1 MTQTQSAANN
11 NSHLNILHNSNHP
24 ITLLTV
30 LRSNP
35 TDFQI
40 ASFYVF
46 NAITLAILHYCII
59 TNVTINFSLNFYLIL
74 SHLDTYNLDRPNTKF
89 NNNRI
94 FSSLTI

>member
-1 MTQTQSAANN
+1 MTQTQFAAN
-11 NSHLNILHNSNHP
+11 NSHLNILLNSNHP

-30 LRSNP
+30 LRSYP

-40 ASFYVF
+40 ASFSIF
-46 NAITLAILHYCII
+46 NAITLAILQYCIT
-59 TNVTINFSLNFYLIL
+59 TNMTTNLSLNFHLIL

-94 FSSLTI
+94 FSSLTF